1 MKEHKKENQV
11 IQYQDVL
18 MNGTTGRVDG
28 LGRAPKG
35 VNDGNGFV
43 FISHIGDVY
52 PSGLLP
58 IKTGNIRTTSLAEI
72 YRNSLF
78 FKTFVILTS
87 IRESVVFV
95 SFDMFVGISF

>member
-1 MKEHKKENQV
+1 
-11 IQYQDVL
+11 
-18 MNGTTGRVDG
+18 MNGMTGRVNG

-58 IKTGNIRTTSLAEI
+58 IRTGNIRTNSLAEI

-78 FKTFVILTS
+78 FKIFVILTS

-95 SFDMFVGISF
+95 SFDMFVGDLVLEHMQ

>member
-1 MKEHKKENQV
+1 MKEHKKEKQV

-18 MNGTTGRVDG
+18 MNGMTGRING

-58 IKTGNIRTTSLAEI
+58 IKTGNIRTNSLAEI
-72 YRNSLF
+72 YRNSPVFQNLRNPD
-78 FKTFVILTS
+78 KY
-87 IRESVVFV
+87 RESVVLV